1 MHSNIIQI
9 SRNPI
14 EIDEWVSPF
23 DFYEN
28 SSDFADWIGD
38 EKDDEEREGTI
49 LWMSSDFGGI
59 FTLEDDHLVF
69 NGLGEFTKEWY
80 EYIREYVSQLKDGEV
95 DDMKLYKIKK
105 AVERTHL
112 GIYSRFYIE
121 NWNGYA
127 APAEDLIDY
136 LQNRMKKGDRLYIGA
151 VIDYHF

>member
-9 SRNPI
+9 SKNPI
-14 EIDEWVSPF
+14 EEEEWVSPSN
-23 DFYEN
+23 FYEN
-28 SSDFADWIGD
+28 SDDFADWIGD
-38 EKDDEEREGTI
+38 EYDEEDRKAEIENLVSCFDGV
-49 LWMSSDFGGI
+49 

-80 EYIREYVSQLKDGEV
+80 EYIRECVAQLKDGKV
-95 DDMKLYKIKK
+95 DDKKLFKIKK

-121 NWNGYA
+121 DWNGYA
-127 APAEDLIDY
+127 APAEDFIDY
-136 LQNRMKKGDRLYIGA
+136 LQKQMKVGDRLYIGA

>member
-14 EIDEWVSPF
+14 DIEEWVSPSN
-23 DFYEN
+23 FYEN
-28 SSDFADWIGD
+28 SSDFADYIG
-38 EKDDEEREGTI
+38 EEMDDEEREEVI
-49 LWMSSDFGGI
+49 LWMVSDFGGI

-80 EYIREYVSQLKDGEV
+80 EYIRECVAQLKDGEV
-95 DDMKLYKIKK
+95 DDMKLYKINK

-112 GIYSRFYIE
+112 GIHSRFYIE

-127 APAEDLIDY
+127 APVEDFIAY
-136 LQNRMKKGDRLYIGA
+136 LQKQMKVGDRLYIGS